1 MFMSFEIKSHLVL
14 FVKVRPKKLMFLFDC
29 TNDSII
35 LDMVVVLPVP
45 GEANVKMTLGGLGS

>member
-1 MFMSFEIKSHLVL
+1 MSFEIKSHLVL

-45 GEANVKMTLGGLGS
+45 GEANVKITLGGLGS